1 MADWMSGS
9 KSTIFSLTVFSP
21 SCKSFEVAM
30 WVSMNKIYEWKE
42 GLYCLGSVAELKNSF
57 SQIEQDLYVIWQSF
71 IVQGSMGKSKY
82 IVS

>member
-1 MADWMSGS
+1 
-9 KSTIFSLTVFSP
+9 
-21 SCKSFEVAM
+21 M
-30 WVSMNKIYEWKE
+30 WASMNKIYEWKE